1 VGVSREETPALEGD
15 FPRSQNDKKMTPTH
29 IITSNNNQKKKLYKQ
44 DRKIRSCVNY
54 AQKTGVFTPT
64 LLEGQQIVAETLPY
78 VTGRTAA

>member
-1 VGVSREETPALEGD
+1 MGVSCEETPALEGD
-15 FPRSQNDKKMTPTH
+15 FPCSQNDKEMTPTH
-29 IITSNNNQKKKLYKQ
+29 IITSNNNKKGTLQQ

-64 LLEGQQIVAETLPY
+64 LLKGQQISAETLPY